1 MNANGDYTAPTASGS
16 PYLPADYTW
25 TYWGDTTYPMY
36 SEDIS
41 GAQRLPNGNTIICS
55 GGTGDLR
62 EVTYLGEVVWKY
74 VCPVQATGLI
84 TQGTAPTVD
93 PTHTSETLNAV
104 FRIYKYP
111 PSYGA
116 FTGRTLTVGDYIVK

>member
-1 MNANGDYTAPTASGS
+1 MPAPTAAGQ
-16 PYLPADYTW
+16 PYLPLDYTW

-36 SEDIS
+36 SENIS

-62 EVTYLGEVVWKY
+62 EVSYLGEVVWKY
-74 VCPVQATGLI
+74 ISPVQANGLV
-84 TQGTAPTVD
+84 TQGSTPITD
-93 PTHTSETLNAV
+93 PTHASETLNSV
-104 FRIYKYP
+104 FRVYKYP
-111 PSYGA
+111 ASYAA

>member
-1 MNANGDYTAPTASGS
+1 
-16 PYLPADYTW
+16 
-25 TYWGDTTYPMY
+25 MY
-36 SEDIS
+36 SENIS

-62 EVTYLGEVVWKY
+62 EVSYLGEVVWKY
-74 VCPVQATGLI
+74 TCPVQANGLV
-84 TQGTAPTVD
+84 TQGSTPITD
-93 PTHTSETLNAV
+93 PTHASETLNSV